1 MPVGVC
7 SPQGLHERLLWYFS
21 ATAGND
27 MDNKKGYVHGMGN

>member
-21 ATAGND
+21 AAGDD
-27 MDNKKGYVHGMGN
+27 MDNRDYVHVMGN